1 MLYFLLLGGDFPVA
15 LKDRAVGPAATILIK
30 GLGVS
35 ELFYGLIIIG
45 FPNFTNLFLSPVISF
60 ISDRHRGRWGRRIPF
75 LMFTTPFIVLGLYL
89 LGLSRLLGGWLHSV
103 IPEISEHT
111 AILIIFSIAWIL
123 LDFGTTLSGSLFGA
137 LVKDVVPL
145 ELIGRFFGLFRIVS
159 LTAGILFNGWLIGRV
174 ETHMLEIFLGIGT
187 LYLVGFL
194 LLCFKVKEGE
204 YPPPEDILLA
214 NACRETVLSRVIH
227 SVLIYLRQ
235 SFSLSYY
242 RWLMLAMTLGMI
254 SCMPINFFSIQY
266 AGKLGIN
273 LKEYGG
279 CLMITYI
286 CSLLLGYPLG
296 VLADRFHPIRCGIV
310 SMTGYFIVMIAGWFW
325 NDMKYFEIIF
335 ILHGVISGSYMTLTA
350 SLSYRLLPRNLFA
363 QLRSAIGLILS
374 VSIMLLGPALGAFL
388 DLVKYDY
395 CRLFLFG
402 GFLAFLAVLSLLK
415 VYRNFME
422 NGGDADYR
430 PPMPH

>member
-1 MLYFLLLGGDFPVA
+1 
-15 LKDRAVGPAATILIK
+15 
-30 GLGVS
+30 
-35 ELFYGLIIIG
+35 
-45 FPNFTNLFLSPVISF
+45 
-60 ISDRHRGRWGRRIPF
+60 
-75 LMFTTPFIVLGLYL
+75 
-89 LGLSRLLGGWLHSV
+89 
-103 IPEISEHT
+103 
-111 AILIIFSIAWIL
+111 
-123 LDFGTTLSGSLFGA
+123 
-137 LVKDVVPL
+137 
-145 ELIGRFFGLFRIVS
+145 
-159 LTAGILFNGWLIGRV
+159 
-174 ETHMLEIFLGIGT
+174 
-187 LYLVGFL
+187 
-194 LLCFKVKEGE
+194 
-204 YPPPEDILLA
+204 
-214 NACRETVLSRVIH
+214 
-227 SVLIYLRQ
+227 
-235 SFSLSYY
+235 
-242 RWLMLAMTLGMI
+242 
-254 SCMPINFFSIQY
+254 
-266 AGKLGIN
+266 
-273 LKEYGG
+273 
-279 CLMITYI
+279 MITYI